1 MQFPKQMLGPLAGAF
16 VSLQVLFL
24 ANLCYLYGT
33 AFQDGMRFSAMKV
46 LYVDFDQ
53 GIIGK
58 SVLKAYELV
67 RSPAFPTI
75 EQHSTAE
82 YPTEDSL
89 KRAVCKEGYWGA
101 IYAKTNASLRL
112 STAIASPAAA
122 ENYNNADALGYVW
135 NGAKYAAYAQT
146 VHASLTELVQVTG
159 NVYSQANE
167 TSIFATANVSNPSIA
182 STLLQPIAST
192 ETDLLPTDQGTRF
205 YYNTVSM
212 VMPIIQQFFFLMA
225 FNGISMNF
233 NLFAVS
239 LTQLVSFRALVA
251 FVYTFISALAMS
263 GYIWVFRE
271 GWDVHSSQFG
281 LTWMTIWLAMQV
293 HYLLLEFVTT
303 FVPMQFIPFAILTWI
318 ILNVSSTLSP
328 FELSP
333 GFYRWGYALPGRE
346 LYDTLL
352 QVWTRGCNPYLGRS
366 LPILW
371 SWWIVGVVGFAV
383 ALRYRHQTAMKAGV
397 QIIEDEKSE
406 GPRA

>member
-1 MQFPKQMLGPLAGAF
+1 
-16 VSLQVLFL
+16 
-24 ANLCYLYGT
+24 
-33 AFQDGMRFSAMKV
+33 MKV

-53 GIIGK
+53 GISGK
-58 SVLKAYELV
+58 SLLKAYELG

-75 EQHSTAE
+75 EQHSIAE
-82 YPTEDSL
+82 YATEDSL

-112 STAIASPAAA
+112 STAIASRAAV

-167 TSIFATANVSNPSIA
+167 TSIFATVNVSNPSIA

-192 ETDLLPTDQGTRF
+192 ETDLLTTDQGTRF

-212 VMPIIQQFFFLMA
+212 VMPINQQFFFSMA

-239 LTQLVSFRALVA
+239 LTQLVSCRALVA
-251 FVYTFISALAMS
+251 FVCTFISALAMS
-263 GYIWVFRE
+263 GYIRVFRE

-303 FVPMQFIPFAILTWI
+303 FVPIPFAILTWV
-318 ILNVSSTLSP
+318 ILNILSTLSP

-333 GFYRWGYALPGRE
+333 GFYRWGYALPSRE

-383 ALRYRHQTAMKAGV
+383 ALRYRHQTAMKAEV
-397 QIIEDEKSE
+397 QLIEDEKSE

>member
-1 MQFPKQMLGPLAGAF
+1 M
-16 VSLQVLFL
+16 
-24 ANLCYLYGT
+24 CYLYGT
-33 AFQDGMRFSAMKV
+33 AIQDGTRFSAMKV

-82 YPTEDSL
+82 YHTEDSL

-112 STAIASPAAA
+112 STAITSPAAA
-122 ENYNNADALGYVW
+122 ENYNNVDALGYVW

-159 NVYSQANE
+159 NVYSQVNE
-167 TSIFATANVSNPSIA
+167 TSIFATANVFNPSIA

-192 ETDLLPTDQGTRF
+192 ETDLLPTNQGTRF

-212 VMPIIQQFFFLMA
+212 VMPIIQQFFFIMA
-225 FNGISMNF
+225 FNGISVNF

-239 LTQLVSFRALVA
+239 LTQLASFRALVA
-251 FVYTFISALAMS
+251 FVYMFISALAMS
-263 GYIWVFRE
+263 GYIRVFRE

-303 FVPMQFIPFAILTWI
+303 FVLMQFIPFAILTWV

-371 SWWIVGVVGFAV
+371 SWRITGVVVFAV
-383 ALRYRHQTAMKAGV
+383 ALRYRHQTAMKAGI

-406 GPRA
+406 GSRA